1 MVTRCSFRAELFGT
15 MSKQPNLRPEH
26 VLLDFSLCKKR
37 PLLSLPLHLK
47 TFAACQSIIS
57 ILKPNMSA
65 LNTTNT
71 SSLQAEEITDEIR
84 IFTYCNVG
92 LSVLTMF
99 TNTVNFFFIR
109 KRFVTSFV
117 NRILQI
123 DSLVTAACQIG
134 YIGIL
139 LSSISDPP
147 NAYICNV
154 ASFFVAISMAHFFLT
169 NLLIVLGR

>member
-1 MVTRCSFRAELFGT
+1 MLLSYLVKWVS
-15 MSKQPNLRPEH
+15 NLIWRPEH

-47 TFAACQSIIS
+47 TFAACQSINS

-84 IFTYCNVG
+84 IFTYGNVG

-99 TNTVNFFFIR
+99 INTVNFFFIR

-123 DSLVTAACQIG
+123 DSQVTAACQIG

-139 LSSISDPP
+139 LSSISDAP

-154 ASFFVAISMAHFFLT
+154 SVSLVTISLYHFYLT
-169 NLLIVLGR
+169 NLLIVYGR